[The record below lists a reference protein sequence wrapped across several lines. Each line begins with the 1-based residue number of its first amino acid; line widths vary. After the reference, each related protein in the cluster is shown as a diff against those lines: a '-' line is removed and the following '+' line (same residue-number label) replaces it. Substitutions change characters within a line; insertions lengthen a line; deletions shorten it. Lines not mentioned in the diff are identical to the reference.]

1 MGGRVKCGFYF
12 YLAGNGNFFALFATF
27 PLAICLINYFLLL
40 IVLGF
45 CYGWIKTIFKRKNK
59 MTLENNLEL
68 PEPFKSMP
76 YSEGLPAFIE
86 CFVKEYTRQN
96 KSVEKLYTDNIGK
109 EATDELTDERI
120 DALFIWKNGSKISK
134 LKTKS
139 IEDNYKKEP
148 TPPDWEA
155 RYLDHK
161 QKGGQI
167 WNIFY
172 LHIVF
177 PDKYPIFDQHVYRSM
192 CFMQKEKNPKEL
204 TLYNGEGKISEYNN
218 KYRDFHACIKKI
230 VGDENRKI
238 DKALHAFGKDLKK
251 QARLKLKKSMKY

>member
-1 MGGRVKCGFYF
+1 
-12 YLAGNGNFFALFATF
+12 
-27 PLAICLINYFLLL
+27 
-40 IVLGF
+40 
-45 CYGWIKTIFKRKNK
+45 

-76 YSEGLPAFIE
+76 CSEGLPAFIE
-86 CFVKEYTRQN
+86 HFVEKYTKQN
-96 KSVEKLYTDNIGK
+96 KSVEYRYTDNIGK
-109 EATDELTDERI
+109 TLTEERI

-139 IEDNYKKEP
+139 IEDNYKKES

-192 CFMQKEKNPKEL
+192 CFMQKEPLKEL
-204 TLYNGEGKISEYNN
+204 TPQSGKNKLSEYSRYI
-218 KYRDFHACIKKI
+218 KFHACIKEI

-238 DKALHAFGKDLKK
+238 DKALHAFGKSIKEKPKK
-251 QARLKLKKSMKY
+251 H

>member
-1 MGGRVKCGFYF
+1 
-12 YLAGNGNFFALFATF
+12 
-27 PLAICLINYFLLL
+27 
-40 IVLGF
+40 
-45 CYGWIKTIFKRKNK
+45 
-59 MTLENNLEL
+59 MTLEDDLRFID
-68 PEPFKSMP
+68 PFKN
-76 YSEGLPAFIE
+76 LPVFIKHWVE
-86 CFVKEYTRQN
+86 IYEEQN
-96 KSVEKLYTDNIGK
+96 KRVEHLYTDNIGK
-109 EATDELTDERI
+109 TLTDERI

-139 IEDNYKKEP
+139 IEDNYKID
-148 TPPDWEA
+148 PPSQGWEA

-218 KYRDFHACIKKI
+218 KYRDFYACIKEI

-238 DKALHAFGKDLKK
+238 DKALFAFGKAIKK
-251 QARLKLKKSMKY
+251 QTPLKLKN